1 MHPACCRQ
9 KQVILLVVPHQLVE
23 KQMRIPRAV
32 KALQV
37 DQQACGA
44 IIVCD
49 GEGAVHDAFELCVYV

>member
-1 MHPACCRQ
+1 MLH
-9 KQVILLVVPHQLVE
+9 KLIE
-23 KQMRIPRAV
+23 KQMRILRAV

-49 GEGAVHDAFELCVYV
+49 GESAIHDAVGLCVYG

>member
-1 MHPACCRQ
+1 M
-9 KQVILLVVPHQLVE
+9 LHQLIE
-23 KQMRIPRAV
+23 KQMRILLAV

>member
-1 MHPACCRQ
+1 M
-9 KQVILLVVPHQLVE
+9 LHQLIK
-23 KQMRIPRAV
+23 KQMRILLAV

>member
-1 MHPACCRQ
+1 M
-9 KQVILLVVPHQLVE
+9 LHQLIK
-23 KQMRIPRAV
+23 KQMRILLAV

-49 GEGAVHDAFELCVYV
+49 GEGAVHDAVRLCVYV